1 MAITSFCL
9 RGTVAPLVFVGSF
22 FVCTLT
28 ALALS
33 PTSVGGPGDTQI
45 NVPPD
50 ASIDREFDTSLSGA
64 TVNTNTVLL
73 KANAGNTMTGAVTG
87 GNLCTQLNIFTTSIP
102 KQMIACQ
109 HAVLA
114 GSTWFTAT
122 FTTGIKTSTGVALG
136 ANSIYRFKTSS
147 FAGGGNFVPPAMIR
161 STVPTAGTSQ
171 FAINS
176 KIRVYFRPGGSG
188 TGTTMATAG
197 TGSVLSPT
205 NIQLFAATSGQPT
218 GGNLLACANTSNDCN
233 LSWNATNNELIITP
247 GKKAPV
253 GSVASTGGSSMTS
266 GTAYILVVKGGF
278 QSVIGVKNT
287 DNSPLGLSGGQSSF
301 MVPFTASATDATAPA
316 VKGSFPQDAATGV
329 NRAIYNINIG
339 FSESVD
345 PATITTS
352 NVKLFQDGGNG
363 TYNSGGADDT
373 LITGTSVDY
382 FSDEGTA
389 YLSPNAILAS
399 NTKHFVVVTTGV
411 KDLAG
416 NPFAAD
422 KILEFTTTT
431 TVNGQASDTTLPT
444 VVSATANNFA
454 ISVAFSEPMKFNV
467 AANQVQTTSIDPF
480 DANNINNWRVESP
493 PGVAVNM
500 TGKSIRYIPGKLT
513 VEIGSLTLPP
523 NQDFKVKVATNTG
536 AVRIKDLS
544 NNLVDTAGSPP
555 GNAAQGQVKSVM
567 DTGGQ
572 GGANFDFASNQQNR
586 TEVLP
591 VTPLAGATAVYYR
604 IQITTSKS
612 VPTGGSFNFS
622 FPTGFSFGGTCTTAV
637 TGPDNADINGPAAGT
652 VTIATVACSSTSRIV
667 TVTTGGAAT
676 GTGNLVRFTIQGI
689 NNSPVPKDPTTPGY
703 SVDVSL
709 KDPSGSI
716 LDSKTAMPFFL
727 SQAGSQSILGTVFK
741 DNGVGG
747 GTANNGVQDG
757 SELGVQNMK
766 VCASGYQGSTCVA
779 TSSTGAYVISSLSNG
794 FYKVVLP
801 PTASGSFIAATS
813 QQDVNL
819 AGGASKNNVNFALT
833 VSTTSIVVSLS
844 GIPANT
850 NLNVFAFDPNGR
862 GGGGNVRTV
871 TYAGAT
877 ATATLPAPPGTY
889 FVGVGPQMNSDP
901 SLGGST
907 IPVATFISP
916 PPQQV
921 VVTAGNAAVS
931 IALQSAS
938 NSIKGKVVNNEG
950 TGISN
955 AFVVARTQT
964 SAQGGEGQAQSGS
977 GGVFSI
983 PSTTGNYTL
992 QAFMPGMPPSAPI
1005 PVEVKANV
1013 SNADNNATAD
1023 VYVNGVLI
1031 TNAGGTSVVNLRLI
1045 ISQGGL
1051 TISGKVMDESGNPI
1065 PYANVRAQLRNG
1077 GSFGGRFVS
1086 APANS
1091 AGSYTVYVEAGTWDI
1106 GAFAPGYGQ
1115 LPTTAVTITTTS
1127 ATQNM
1132 QASTASFGSITGT
1145 VKQNGTGVVGAF
1157 VNVYGTSGGNQAVTG
1172 SGGVY
1177 TLKVQAGTYT
1187 IEGNVPGSGP
1197 TTKLTSVVVA
1207 GSDALTGKNLTLGQA
1222 GTLSVTIDGVTD
1234 AFVEARD
1241 SSGQG
1246 NGTNVNTSG
1255 VYQINLPA
1263 GTYTLKANSPRLG
1276 QIGSQSVTITGGATT
1291 TATFTPATTFNV
1303 TGLIS
1308 SSSSTCVNGVG
1319 VAFADASNGRV
1330 IIASASSTG
1339 SYLVKLPN
1347 GTYRISAGKAGCI
1360 DSAAPSLITVNGAA
1374 VSTGGN
1380 RTMTATDQTITG
1392 RVTLSGVPV
1401 TLATKVIGRS
1411 SDNTYV
1417 FTDVSSGSYTL
1428 NVTAGT
1434 WAVFARSEGYTS
1446 TETSV
1451 AAGGTANLALTA
1463 ISGYTR
1469 QEPQSTQIT
1478 PTAGGI
1484 VKNASIGSNFSVNLP
1499 KNALSSTDSNA
1510 ATITSNP
1517 TTAFVSQTTTAQVV
1531 GISAVEI
1538 TPVDSVGVAISTLG
1552 ANATIT
1558 LPYLDADI
1566 TAAGLTDASKLVVS
1580 TWNDS
1585 TGNWDSLSTT
1595 VDTVNKVLTAS
1606 TSHFSTFAVV
1616 APTGGGTTTS
1626 STTTSTSSGGGGGG
1640 GGGSRDST
1648 RKALGLLPRD
1658 LNGKVQWEKTDL
1670 KPAAVFTKQML
1681 ESVRSLLKMRIG
1693 GKFIVFRDV
1702 PVKEWY
1708 ASSVATMIEAGIA
1721 SGYRDTQGNLTG
1733 EFGPTNSITYAE
1745 LAKMAFE
1752 SARASTVGVAVPKNR
1767 FAHGHWSAPYIG
1779 LAEAQNLSVYGTKN
1793 NITLPAT
1800 RGAVIQTL
1808 VEVLQIIRPA
1818 PAAAPVV
1825 LKGGTGAL
1833 TASGTVVSGSGGS
1846 VRTGSGVLTGSG
1858 KLKTASGDRVITVTP
1873 IKLKDIR
1880 FTDVPDT
1887 ADYAQAINLAAA
1899 LGIVNGDTDKQG
1911 NPTGKF
1917 RPNASIN
1924 RAEVARIFAKLM
1936 ELDYVR

>member
-1 MAITSFCL
+1 MVTSSSFCL
-9 RGTVAPLVFVGSF
+9 RKVAIALLVFVGS
-22 FVCTLT
+22 CSLYTLT
-28 ALALS
+28 AFALS
-33 PTSVGGPGDTQI
+33 PTSMGGPGDTQV

-64 TVNTNTVLL
+64 TVNANTVIL

-87 GNLCTQLNIFTTSIP
+87 SNLCTQFNIFTTSSP
-102 KQMIACQ
+102 KQMVACQ
-109 HAVLA
+109 HATLS

-136 ANSIYRFKTSS
+136 TNATYRFKTSS
-147 FAGGGNFVPPAMIR
+147 FSGGGNFIPPAMIR
-161 STVPTAGTSQ
+161 GTVPTAGTSA
-171 FAINS
+171 FAVNS
-176 KIRVYFRPGGSG
+176 KIRVYFRPGGSS
-188 TGTTMATAG
+188 TGTTMATVG

-205 NIQLFAATSGQPT
+205 NIQLFAASNGQPT

-233 LSWNATNNELIITP
+233 MSWNATNNELIITP
-247 GKKAPV
+247 GKKAPA
-253 GSVASTGGSSMTS
+253 GTTASTGGSSMVS
-266 GTAYILVVKGGF
+266 GTSYILVVKGGF
-278 QSVIGVKNT
+278 QAVVGVKNT
-287 DNSPLGLSGGQSSF
+287 DNSPLALPGSQSSF
-301 MVPFTASATDATAPA
+301 MVPFTASATDSTAPT

-345 PATITTS
+345 PATITTT
-352 NVKLFQDGGNG
+352 NVKLYQDGGNG
-363 TYNSGGADDT
+363 TYDSGGADDT
-373 LITGTSVDY
+373 LVTGTSVDY
-382 FSDEGTA
+382 FSEEGTA
-389 YLSPNAILAS
+389 YLSPNAILVS
-399 NTKHFVVVTTGV
+399 STKYFVVVTTGV

-416 NPFAAD
+416 NTFAAD
-422 KILEFTTTT
+422 KILSFTTTT

-444 VVSATANNFA
+444 IVSATANNFE
-454 ISVAFSEPMKFNV
+454 ISVAFSEPVQFNL
-467 AANQVQTTSIDPF
+467 AANLLQTTSTNPF

-500 TGKSIRYIPGKLT
+500 TGKSVRYIPGKLT
-513 VEIGSLTLPP
+513 VQIGNLTLPP

-536 AVRIKDLS
+536 AVRVKDLS
-544 NNLVDTAGSPP
+544 NNIVDTAGTPP
-555 GNAAQGQVKSVM
+555 GNTAQGQVKSVM
-567 DTGGQ
+567 DMGGQ

-604 IQITTSKS
+604 IQVTTSRS
-612 VPTGGSFNFS
+612 VPSGGSFTFG
-622 FPTGFSFGGTCTTAV
+622 FPTGFSFGGTCATAV
-637 TGPDNADINGPAAGT
+637 TGPDNADINGPATGT
-652 VTIATVACSSTSRIV
+652 VTIASVACNSNTRIV

-689 NNSPVPKDPTTPGY
+689 NNSPIPKDPTTQGY
-703 SVDVSL
+703 SVDVGL
-709 KDPSGSI
+709 RDVAGSQ
-716 LDSKTAMPFFL
+716 LDSKTAMPFYL

-741 DNGVGG
+741 DNGLGG
-747 GTANNGVQDG
+747 GTAGNGIKDG
-757 SELGVQNMK
+757 SEPGVQNMK
-766 VCASGYQGSTCVA
+766 VCVSGYQGSTCA
-779 TSSTGAYVISSLSNG
+779 TTSSTGAYLVTSLSNG

-801 PTASGSFIAATS
+801 PTSSGSFIAATS

-819 AGGASKNNVNFALT
+819 AGGVSKSKVDFALT
-833 VSTTSIVVSLS
+833 VSTTNIVVSLS

-850 NLNVFAFDPNGR
+850 DLDVFAFDPNAR

-877 ATATLPAPPGTY
+877 ATVTLPAPAGTY
-889 FVGVGPQMNSDP
+889 FVGVGPHMNSDP

-907 IPVATFISP
+907 MPVATFISP

-921 VVTAGNAAVS
+921 VVTSGDAAVS

-938 NSIKGKVVNNEG
+938 NAIKGKVVNNEG

-964 SAQGGEGQAQSGS
+964 SAQGSEGQAQSGS

-983 PSTTGNYTL
+983 PSATGNYTL

-1005 PVEVKANV
+1005 PVEVKTNV

-1045 ISQGGL
+1045 ISQGRL

-1065 PYANVRAQLRNG
+1065 PYANVRAQLRDSG

-1091 AGSYTVYVEAGTWDI
+1091 AGSYTVYVEAGTWDVS
-1106 GAFAPGYGQ
+1106 AFAPGYGQ

-1127 ATQNM
+1127 ATQNL
-1132 QASTASFGSITGT
+1132 QASAANFGSITGT

-1157 VNVYGTSGGNQAVTG
+1157 VNAYGTSGGNQAVTA

-1187 IEGNVPGSGP
+1187 IEGFVPGSGP

-1207 GSDALTGKNLTLGQA
+1207 GGDSLTGKNLTLGQA
-1222 GTLSVTIDGVTD
+1222 GTLSVTITGVTD
-1234 AFVEARD
+1234 AFIEARD

-1246 NGTNVNTSG
+1246 NGTNVNTDG
-1255 VYQINLPA
+1255 VYSINLPA

-1276 QIGSQSVTITGGATT
+1276 QIGSQSVVITGDSTT
-1291 TATFTPATTFNV
+1291 TASFTPATTYNV

-1308 SSSSTCVNGVG
+1308 SSSTTCVNGVG
-1319 VAFADASNGRV
+1319 VAFADSTNGRV
-1330 IIASASSTG
+1330 TIASASSTG
-1339 SYLVKLPN
+1339 SYTIKLPN
-1347 GTYRISAGKAGCI
+1347 GTYRISAGKAGCV
-1360 DSAAPSLITVNGAA
+1360 DSAAPSEITVNGAA
-1374 VSTGGN
+1374 LSTGGN

-1392 RVTLSGVPV
+1392 RVTLSGTPV
-1401 TLATKVIGRS
+1401 TLSTKVVGRS
-1411 SDNTYV
+1411 SDGTYV
-1417 FTDVSSGSYTL
+1417 FTDVSSGSYVL

-1434 WAVFARSEGYTS
+1434 WSVFARSDGYTS
-1446 TETSV
+1446 SETSV
-1451 AAGGTANLALTA
+1451 AAGGTANLTLTA

-1499 KNALSSTDSNA
+1499 QNALSSTDSNA
-1510 ATITSNP
+1510 ATITSNA
-1517 TTAFVSQTTTAQVV
+1517 TTAFVSQTTTSQVI
-1531 GISAVEI
+1531 GTSAVEI
-1538 TPVDSVGVAISTLG
+1538 TPVDSDGVAISTLG
-1552 ANATIT
+1552 ANATVT
-1558 LPYLDADI
+1558 LPYADADL
-1566 TAAGLTDASKLVVS
+1566 TAAGVSASNLVVS
-1580 TWNDS
+1580 VWNDS

-1616 APTGGGTTTS
+1616 APIGGGTTSTTTT
-1626 STTTSTSSGGGGGG
+1626 TTTSTSTSGGSRGGGGGRRTLFTIT
-1640 GGGSRDST
+1640 RDASG
-1648 RKALGLLPRD
+1648 RVEWK
-1658 LNGKVQWEKTDL
+1658 KTDL
-1670 KPAAVFTKQML
+1670 PPAIVLTKGM
-1681 ESVRSLLKMRIG
+1681 VRSARTFLKVKIS
-1693 GKFIVFRDV
+1693 GKDVVFRDV
-1702 PVKEWY
+1702 PVKDWY
-1708 ASSVATMIEAGIA
+1708 AASVATLIQSGIA
-1721 SGYRDTQGNLTG
+1721 SGYRDARGELTG
-1733 EFGPTNSITYAE
+1733 EFGPNNPITYAE

-1752 SARASTVGVAVPKNR
+1752 AARTPSIGIASPKNR
-1767 FAHGHWSAPYIG
+1767 FAHGHWSADYIAM
-1779 LAEAQNLSVYGTKN
+1779 AETKHISVFDPKL
-1793 NITLPAT
+1793 NITIPAL

-1808 VEVLQIIRPA
+1808 VEVLQITK
-1818 PAAAPVV
+1818 PVSISQQS
-1825 LKGGTGAL
+1825 GTGTLSASGAVVSDSGKIL
-1833 TASGTVVSGSGGS
+1833 SGSGVVTGSGTLKTASGTVISDAV
-1846 VRTGSGVLTGSG
+1846 
-1858 KLKTASGDRVITVTP
+1858 P
-1873 IKLKDIR
+1873 IILKDVH
-1880 FTDVPDT
+1880 FNDVPDT
-1887 ADYAQAINLAAA
+1887 SEYANAINLAAA
-1899 LGIVNGDTDKQG
+1899 LGIVSGDTDKKG
-1911 NPTGKF
+1911 NATGRF

-1924 RAEVARIFAKLM
+1924 RAEVAKIFSKLM
-1936 ELDYVR
+1936 ELDYIR